1 MDVVFSLVEKLV
13 ALAHPTIVGLQS
25 LLGVTLLPVSNAN
38 QYWSFYEAHSSS
50 GLVTSV
56 DFREPA
62 GGTSKYEP
70 LVVVTLRDAPVR
82 FRDLSRK
89 YGQGRITDLS
99 HHHHGLSATRM
110 SCTARTLASKS
121 TQRARESWHFQSTTQ
136 QLRKAARTMTHGQ
149 GTLIDSCN
157 LLPIKPQKVNR
168 GRDEDAGLCTA

>member
-25 LLGVTLLPVSNAN
+25 LLGVTLLPVSNAD

-50 GLVTSV
+50 GLVASV
-56 DFREPA
+56 DFREPV

-70 LVVVTLRDAPVR
+70 LLVVTLRDAPVR
-82 FRDLSRK
+82 LRDLSRK

-121 TQRARESWHFQSTTQ
+121 AQRARDSWHFQSTTQ
-136 QLRKAARTMTHGQ
+136 QLRKAARSKDH
-149 GTLIDSCN
+149 
-157 LLPIKPQKVNR
+157 
-168 GRDEDAGLCTA
+168 DARTRNFDRFL